1 MSQARAKKPA
11 PHSEPS
17 DTAQTLLAA
26 TEACLR
32 RYGYAGL
39 STRKVA
45 EMAEVPLS
53 QIHYH
58 FGTKK
63 NLVLALLARQNER
76 LLERQTEMFGERLP
90 LWKRWEIACDFLDV
104 DLESGYV
111 RVLLEMTTAGWSDPE
126 IAAEIQKMR
135 GGWFDLLTRVAEEA
149 SAMLGGLGPFTAAE
163 MANMVGNLFYG
174 VEVAMLSG
182 FGEAHHPAPPALRK
196 IGKLIR
202 LAEEKAADK
211 QSET

>member
-1 MSQARAKKPA
+1 MRKPD
-11 PHSEPS
+11 PPGEQS
-17 DTAQTLLAA
+17 DTAQTLLSA

-32 RYGYAGL
+32 KYGYAGL

-45 EMAEVPLS
+45 EMAEMPLS

-76 LLERQTEMFGERLP
+76 LLERQTEMYGEQLP

-111 RVLLEMTTAGWSDPE
+111 RILLEMTAAGWSDPE
-126 IAAEIQKMR
+126 IAAEMQKMM

-149 SAMLGGLGPFTAAE
+149 SAILGGLGPFTPAE
-163 MANMVGNLFYG
+163 MANMVGLLFYG
-174 VEVAMLSG
+174 VELAMLSG
-182 FGEAHHPAPPALRK
+182 LEEAGQPVRSPLRK
-196 IGKLIR
+196 IGELIR
-202 LAEEKAADK
+202 AAEEQAAEK
-211 QSET
+211 

>member
-11 PHSEPS
+11 PHGEPS
-17 DTAQTLLAA
+17 DTARTLLAA

-76 LLERQTEMFGERLP
+76 LLERQTEMFGKRLP

-126 IAAEIQKMR
+126 I
-135 GGWFDLLTRVAEEA
+135 
-149 SAMLGGLGPFTAAE
+149 AAE

>member
-1 MSQARAKKPA
+1 MSQARARKPD
-11 PHSEPS
+11 PFSGQS
-17 DTAQTLLAA
+17 DTAHTLLAA

-32 RYGYAGL
+32 KYGYAGL

-76 LLERQTEMFGERLP
+76 LLERQTEMYGERLP

-126 IAAEIQKMR
+126 IAVEIQRLM
-135 GGWFDLLTRVAEEA
+135 GGWLDLLTQVAEEA

-163 MANMVGNLFYG
+163 MGNMVGLLFYG
-174 VEVAMLSG
+174 VEIAMLSG
-182 FGEAHHPAPPALRK
+182 LEEAGRPVRPALRK
-196 IGKLIR
+196 IGELIR
-202 LAEEKAADK
+202 RAEEQAAEK
-211 QSET
+211 

>member
-1 MSQARAKKPA
+1 MSQASARK
-11 PHSEPS
+11 S
-17 DTAQTLLAA
+17 DTSREQTDTSLALLAA

-32 RYGYAGL
+32 KYGYAGL

-45 EMAEVPLS
+45 EMAGMPLS

-63 NLVLALLARQNER
+63 KLVLALLARQNER
-76 LLERQTEMFGERLP
+76 LLERQTEMFGEQLP

-111 RVLLEMTTAGWSDPE
+111 RVLLEMTAAGWSDPE
-126 IAAEIQKMR
+126 IATEIKRLR
-135 GGWFDLLTRVAEEA
+135 GGWFELLTRVAEEA

-163 MANMVGNLFYG
+163 MANMVGLLFYG
-174 VEVAMLSG
+174 VEIAMLSG
-182 FGEAHHPAPPALRK
+182 FEEAGRPVRPALRK
-196 IGKLIR
+196 IGELIR
-202 LAEEKAADK
+202 LAEEQAADK
-211 QSET
+211 

>member
-11 PHSEPS
+11 PHGEPG
-17 DTAQTLLAA
+17 DTARTLLAA
-26 TEACLR
+26 TEACLH

-63 NLVLALLARQNER
+63 NLVLALLARQN
-76 LLERQTEMFGERLP
+76 ERLP